1 MGASD
6 HPSGDSH
13 RFRITV
19 SDMSPDISL
28 VTVAGDVDL
37 HSAPE
42 LRDRLFELVDG
53 DVTRIV
59 LDLSDATFLDSM
71 GLGVVLGTKKRL
83 AAKGGELELVVA
95 NPDIRRIFEITMLD
109 RIFELHSSRDVA
121 LAGGDGGSSYR
132 AASTDG

>member
-1 MGASD
+1 MSATD
-6 HPSGDSH
+6 HPSDTH
-13 RFRITV
+13 RFRIRV
-19 SDMSPDISL
+19 SDSAPGISL

-42 LRDRLFELVDG
+42 LHDRLFLLVDG
-53 DVTRIV
+53 DVARIV
-59 LDLSDATFLDSM
+59 LDLSEATFLDSM
-71 GLGVVLGTKKRL
+71 GLGVVLSTKKRL

-109 RIFELHSSRDVA
+109 RIFELHQNRDVA
-121 LAGGDGGSSYR
+121 LAGGEGLSYR